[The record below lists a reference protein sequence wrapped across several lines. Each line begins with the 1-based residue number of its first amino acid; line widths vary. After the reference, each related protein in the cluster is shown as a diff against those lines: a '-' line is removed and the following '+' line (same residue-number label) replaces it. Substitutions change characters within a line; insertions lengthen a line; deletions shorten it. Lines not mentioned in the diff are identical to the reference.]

1 MDKTFIILYSL
12 RQFCSALKQDLNHK
26 GPMTKFDKT
35 YWDKNYSEP
44 MSMDGIGNA
53 KAHVNY
59 LVSFLEIE
67 HVDIGT
73 VIDLGFG
80 YGHLFREMLK
90 AFIPHRA
97 VGIEPSPYAF
107 KKARVHK
114 LRPGISTDLVLYEED
129 LLTWCRTDRKKNNL
143 FDLAICTSVF
153 QYLTDKE
160 LKEIIPILG
169 KRIKYI
175 YLTVPTNIELGRQV
189 SELEFKDEY
198 AIHRTREQYQKL
210 LKPHFTFV
218 SSRVLESK
226 HFFDEESTAFTD
238 LLFRN

>member
-1 MDKTFIILYSL
+1 
-12 RQFCSALKQDLNHK
+12 
-26 GPMTKFDKT
+26 MTVFDKT
-35 YWDKNYSEP
+35 YWDKNYAEP

-53 KAHVNY
+53 RDHVSY
-59 LVSFLEIE
+59 LVSFLDIE

-80 YGHLFREMLK
+80 YGHLFREMMK

-107 KKARVHK
+107 KKAKIHK
-114 LRPGISTDLVLYEED
+114 LRPVASTDLELYEED
-129 LLTWCRTDRKKNNL
+129 LLTWCRTDRKKKNF
-143 FDLAICTSVF
+143 FDLGICTSVF

-160 LKEIIPILG
+160 LKEALPIIS
-169 KRIKYI
+169 KRIKYL
-175 YLTVPTNIELGRQV
+175 YLTVPTDVELGRQV

-218 SSRVLESK
+218 SARVLESK
-226 HFFDEESTAFTD
+226 HYFNEDTTAFTD
-238 LLFRN
+238 LLYRF